1 MTATLKQNDHPAWG
15 TTENNYPFDLGSIGR
30 AITTSS
36 PAAQT
41 WFNKGLAW
49 VYTFNHMEAVN
60 CFRRALSNDPSCA
73 MAYWG
78 IAFALGPNYNHPY
91 ELFDDDH
98 LKAVLKETYHASRKA
113 KSLSGSGTA
122 IEKGLID
129 AINVRFQHECLV
141 PVEQLVSNSVDYS
154 GAMKVLYEN
163 AGNDLDVACLYADS
177 MMTLTPWKLYDLT
190 TGEPAEGSCALE
202 SREVLEKALTHR
214 DAWKHPG
221 ILHMYIHLSEMS
233 PYPERGLS
241 AADSLRDLVP
251 DAGHSHH
258 MPIHLDNLVGDYRRA
273 ISSNTHATIAD
284 DKYYAYAGGQN
295 FYSLYRLH
303 NYHSLIY
310 AAMFAGKKTVALE
323 TVERMEGTLPE
334 EILRAKS
341 PNLADWLE
349 GFVAVR
355 FHVMV
360 RFGMW
365 QEITEIEPPADQ
377 ELYCVTTATL
387 HYAKG
392 VAFASLGRVEEAELE
407 QKLYLAAIN
416 RIPDTRRTHPNRS
429 VDILRVG
436 AAMLEGEIQY
446 RRGNHAEGLATL
458 QHAIHLEDRLVFSEP
473 WGWMQPVRHAYAAL
487 SLEQGNL
494 VAAAEAYEADLGLDK
509 RVYRA
514 HHHPNNVWA
523 LQGYHECLTRLGRD
537 LEASLVE
544 PQLKIALAVAD
555 IPIKASCFCR
565 LDTCDVPDL
574 RVSASCCK

>member
-1 MTATLKQNDHPAWG
+1 MTAPLKQNNQPAWG
-15 TTENNYPFDLGSIGR
+15 TTDNYPFDLGSFGR

-41 WFNKGLAW
+41 WFNRGLAW

-91 ELFDDDH
+91 ELFDDDY

-113 KSLSGSGTA
+113 KSLSDSGTA

-141 PVEQLVSNSVDYS
+141 PVEQLVSDSVDYS
-154 GAMKVLYEN
+154 DAMKALYEK

-190 TGEPAEGSCALE
+190 TGEPADGSCTLE
-202 SREVLEKALTHR
+202 SREVLERALTHR
-214 DAWKHPG
+214 DARQHPG
-221 ILHMYIHLSEMS
+221 LLHMYIHLSEMS
-233 PYPERGLS
+233 PYPERGLC

-258 MPIHLDNLVGDYRRA
+258 MPIHLDNLVGDYCRA
-273 ISSNTHATIAD
+273 ISSNTHATLAD

-303 NYHSLIY
+303 NYHFLIY
-310 AAMFAGKKTVALE
+310 AAMFAGKKTIALE

-349 GFVAVR
+349 GFVA
-355 FHVMV
+355 
-360 RFGMW
+360 
-365 QEITEIEPPADQ
+365 
-377 ELYCVTTATL
+377 
-387 HYAKG
+387 
-392 VAFASLGRVEEAELE
+392 
-407 QKLYLAAIN
+407 
-416 RIPDTRRTHPNRS
+416 
-429 VDILRVG
+429 
-436 AAMLEGEIQY
+436 
-446 RRGNHAEGLATL
+446 L
-458 QHAIHLEDRLVFSEP
+458 QHAIHLEDSLVFSEP

-487 SLEQGNL
+487 SFEQGDL

-565 LDTCDVPDL
+565 
-574 RVSASCCK
+574 